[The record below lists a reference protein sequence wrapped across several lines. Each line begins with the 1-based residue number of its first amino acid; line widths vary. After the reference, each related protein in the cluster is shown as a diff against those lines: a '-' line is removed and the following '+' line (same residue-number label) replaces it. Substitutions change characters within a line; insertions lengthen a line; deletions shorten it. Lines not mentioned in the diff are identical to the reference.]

1 MFDLD
6 SNIIVL
12 LGITFFAAFVN
23 GALGYGFSSL
33 TVPVALIFCTNRV
46 FNRTLVMVEVFL
58 NLYAILIDIKR
69 KFAVQAHMSIM
80 QLA

>member
-6 SNIIVL
+6 SGIIVL
-12 LGITFFAAFVN
+12 LGITYFAAFVN
-23 GALGYGFSSL
+23 CALGYGFSSL
-33 TVPVALIFCTNRV
+33 TVPVALIFYTNRV